1 MSMIKGLNIIR
12 KWVMSKMMK
21 KSDDGIMVTLPD
33 SKKVD
38 LNTNITADTLLRNGV
53 DIEQL
58 TNPNQVNNLIN
69 QINKSKTQVISQ
81 DDPRFKGIM
90 DQMMGKKGEVFD
102 MTGKK
107 IKPGS
112 KIMGGEA
119 VDDLPPPG
127 SRGGPDDIAA
137 PVQSA
142 EESLKDMIMA
152 QNKKN
157 IAKIKKRKKMLDDA
171 IEDASPG
178 FSGDKKVDAE
188 LVAENLAERR
198 GLVYDDLPTKERL
211 KIYDEAFTGLS
222 KKKDIPDDFATGGR
236 VGLKNGSIL
245 ESLGFTPEHSA
256 AVAEMDKD
264 FSGSQFD
271 YAAAATRDMVD
282 RASNPLTAAI
292 SAAGNVVGRPFY
304 DAVDAAKEYSKKG
317 YQGDFS
323 FTPQGVIDF
332 GKNLASLG
340 KEFVDQRPDIMMA
353 GAAKGGL
360 EGVIDRF
367 NKQQT
372 PMDPTGRNLFT
383 QFYED
388 DPYAGIEGQTAGLGV
403 ISAIKGP
410 LAKIFGPEIAS
421 FLIKRGK
428 DKARTEVGKKIV
440 KPTIDKVIRKKK
452 KITGGGGRDTGGGG
466 GGRQVDTSRGAVR
479 GAQQDISNYQDFGE
493 VPLAKGG
500 RVGYKLGSIDKARR
514 AFLKTAAGIG
524 GGIAALKTGL
534 LGLSKKAPEVVEK
547 VPFESATRSEAPNY
561 FFNLVSKIK
570 SFGKKSKIGPQE
582 RVDEYSYIGKNG
594 DQYTLTED
602 IATGDAQ
609 IVKDKM
615 GVGSYGD
622 KTFDTIND
630 RTVMEYK
637 APRQDVDVETGT
649 GTRDAAEY
657 EEYKVEFDS
666 DGTEAGADA
675 IDEIVQKE
683 IIEEAIDQAPSI
695 KKASGGI
702 ARMLGE

>member
-38 LNTNITADTLLRNGV
+38 LNTNITADRLLRSGV

-58 TNPNQVNNLIN
+58 NNPNQVENLIN
-69 QINKSKTQVISQ
+69 QINKSEMRVISQ

-112 KIMGGEA
+112 KIMGGKA

-157 IAKIKKRKKMLDDA
+157 IAKIKQRKKMLDDA

-178 FSGDKKVDAE
+178 FSGDRKVDAE

-222 KKKDIPDDFATGGR
+222 KKKDIPEDFATGGR
-236 VGLKNGSIL
+236 VG
-245 ESLGFTPEHSA
+245 
-256 AVAEMDKD
+256 
-264 FSGSQFD
+264 
-271 YAAAATRDMVD
+271 Y
-282 RASNPLTAAI
+282 
-292 SAAGNVVGRPFY
+292 
-304 DAVDAAKEYSKKG
+304 
-317 YQGDFS
+317 
-323 FTPQGVIDF
+323 
-332 GKNLASLG
+332 
-340 KEFVDQRPDIMMA
+340 
-353 GAAKGGL
+353 
-360 EGVIDRF
+360 
-367 NKQQT
+367 
-372 PMDPTGRNLFT
+372 
-383 QFYED
+383 
-388 DPYAGIEGQTAGLGV
+388 
-403 ISAIKGP
+403 
-410 LAKIFGPEIAS
+410 KI
-421 FLIKRGK
+421 
-428 DKARTEVGKKIV
+428 
-440 KPTIDKVIRKKK
+440 
-452 KITGGGGRDTGGGG
+452 
-466 GGRQVDTSRGAVR
+466 
-479 GAQQDISNYQDFGE
+479 
-493 VPLAKGG
+493 
-500 RVGYKLGSIDKARR
+500 GSIDKARR
-514 AFLKTAAGIG
+514 AFLKTAAGVG

-534 LGLSKKAPEVVEK
+534 LGLSKKAPEAVEK
-547 VPFESATRSEAPNY
+547 VTENFSTTLSEAPDY

-570 SFGKKSKIGPQE
+570 LFGKKSKIGPQE

-615 GVGSYGD
+615 GAGSYGD

-637 APRQDVDVETGT
+637 APRQDVDVESGK

-675 IDEIVQKE
+675 IDEMIQKE
-683 IIEEAIDQAPSI
+683 IIEEAVGQTPSI